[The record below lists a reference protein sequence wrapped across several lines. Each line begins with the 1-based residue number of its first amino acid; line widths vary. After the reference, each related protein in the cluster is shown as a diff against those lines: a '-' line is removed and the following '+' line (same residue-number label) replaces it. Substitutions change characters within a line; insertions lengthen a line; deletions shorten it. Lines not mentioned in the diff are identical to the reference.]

1 MELGKSTA
9 AADIYMREQ
18 PLNQDVGY
26 VMNWTVPQA
35 NEGMRLDAFL
45 RVLLPHLSLRQLR
58 KALAEGAFRI
68 NPSRVGKKGDT
79 VIEGDVISY
88 HGPAALLA
96 AEVPA
101 RYAAN
106 VVIVYED
113 PSILVV
119 EKPPGMPCHGFSP
132 KETNSLVNHLVA
144 IRPGVKRIG
153 KSPWEP
159 GLVHRLDRE
168 TSGLIL
174 VAKNT
179 VAFDRLRAQ
188 FRSRLVQKR
197 YWALVWGNTALE
209 GFIDYPLTH
218 DTRDRRKMKAL
229 KDLADHP
236 RVRKWAAFTRY
247 RTAAQNGDVSLV
259 EVEMVTGV
267 MHQIRA
273 HLAAIGHPLVG
284 DSLYGPEQYLSLPL
298 GRHFLHAFFLACRH
312 PESGA
317 VLSWESPLPQDLR
330 AILQAVRML
339 V

>member
-1 MELGKSTA
+1 MG
-9 AADIYMREQ
+9 EQ
-18 PLNQDVGY
+18 PLNQAAGY
-26 VMNWTVPQA
+26 VMNWTVPQV
-35 NEGMRLDAFL
+35 NEGTRLDAFL
-45 RVLLPHLSLRQLR
+45 RVLLPHLSLRQLK
-58 KALAEGAFRI
+58 KAVAEGAFRV
-68 NPSRVGKKGDT
+68 NQSRVGRKGDM
-79 VIEGDVISY
+79 VLEGDVISY
-88 HGPAALLA
+88 HGPAVLLT

-113 PSILVV
+113 ASILVV

-174 VAKNT
+174 VAKNRA
-179 VAFDRLRAQ
+179 AFDRLRAQ

-197 YWALVWGNTALE
+197 YWALVWGNTAAE
-209 GFIDYPLTH
+209 GFIDYPLLH
-218 DTRDRRKMKAL
+218 DTRDRRRMKAL
-229 KDLADHP
+229 VNLADHP
-236 RVRKWAAFTRY
+236 RERKWTAFTRY
-247 RTAAQNGDVSLV
+247 RTAAQNRDVSLV

-312 PESGA
+312 PENGA
-317 VLSWESPLPQDLR
+317 MLSWESPLPQDLR
-330 AILQAVRML
+330 AILQAVKML

>member
-1 MELGKSTA
+1 MK
-9 AADIYMREQ
+9 EQ
-18 PLNQDVGY
+18 PPNQDLGY
-26 VMNWTVPQA
+26 VMHWTVPQT
-35 NEGMRLDAFL
+35 NEGMRLDTFL
-45 RVLLPHLSLRQLR
+45 HILLPHLSLRQLR
-58 KALAEGAFRI
+58 RALEDGAFRV
-68 NPSRVGKKGDT
+68 NGGRVGKKGDA

-88 HGPAALLA
+88 RGPATLLA
-96 AEVPA
+96 AEVSPQF
-101 RYAAN
+101 AAN

-113 PSILVV
+113 ASILVV
-119 EKPPGMPCHGFSP
+119 EKPPGMPCHGFSGR
-132 KETNSLVNHLVA
+132 ETNSLANHLVA
-144 IRPGVKRIG
+144 IRPGLKKIG

-168 TSGLIL
+168 TSGLIV
-174 VAKNT
+174 VAKDEA
-179 VAFDRLRAQ
+179 AFGRLRAQ
-188 FRSRLVQKR
+188 FRSGLVQKK

-209 GFIDYPLTH
+209 GTIDDPLTH
-218 DTRDRRKMKAL
+218 DAKDRRKMKVL
-229 KDLADHP
+229 VNLADHP

-247 RTAAQNGDVSLV
+247 RTAAQTGDVSLV

-284 DSLYGPEQYLSLPL
+284 DSLYGPEQYLSLPF

-330 AILQAVRML
+330 AILQAVKIL

>member
-1 MELGKSTA
+1 
-9 AADIYMREQ
+9 
-18 PLNQDVGY
+18 
-26 VMNWTVPQA
+26 MNWTVP
-35 NEGMRLDAFL
+35 ETSGGMRLDSFL

-58 KALAEGAFRI
+58 RALVEGVFRI
-68 NPSRVGKKGDT
+68 NRNKVGKKGDT

-113 PSILVV
+113 PSLLVV

-174 VAKNT
+174 VAKNRA
-179 VAFDRLRAQ
+179 AFDRLRAQ
-188 FRSRLVQKR
+188 FRNRLVQKR
-197 YWALVWGNTALE
+197 YWALVWGTTAAE
-209 GFIDYPLTH
+209 GLIDYPLLH

-229 KDLADHP
+229 INLADHP
-236 RVRKWAAFTRY
+236 RERKWAAFTRY
-247 RTAAQNGDVSLV
+247 RTRAQNRDVSLV

-312 PESGA
+312 PENGA
-317 VLSWESPLPQDLR
+317 MLSWESPLPQDLR
-330 AILQAVRML
+330 AILQAVKML